1 MYDSM
6 VDSSGRS
13 EIPRSISMT
22 FAERLDDFVVREFDD
37 LPVHSVPSFEEL
49 EI

>member
-37 LPVHSVPSFEEL
+37 LPVHG
-49 EI
+49 